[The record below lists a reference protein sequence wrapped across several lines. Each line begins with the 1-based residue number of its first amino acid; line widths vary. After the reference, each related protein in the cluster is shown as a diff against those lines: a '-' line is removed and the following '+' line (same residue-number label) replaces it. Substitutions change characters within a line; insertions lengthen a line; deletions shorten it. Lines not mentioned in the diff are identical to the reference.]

1 MRISDWS
8 SDVCSSD
15 LQLVKGR
22 CAEPDALTKWPA
34 FRRSWDFR
42 GEYHRTKPQ
51 PGRSAAARCLQAGYI
66 ARLSRQATAQC
77 VLSRGA
83 GNLVRARIVRAA
95 FVGRSHR
102 SDRCDA
108 ALQAA
113 FRLAPMSGPE
123 IGRAHV

>member
-15 LQLVKGR
+15 LSVRCRQLVKGR

-42 GEYHRTKPQ
+42 GEYNRTKPQ

-66 ARLSRQATAQC
+66 ARLSRQARSEARRVGIEC
-77 VLSRGA
+77 VSTWHSRWSQVHEKKK
-83 GNLVRARIVRAA
+83 L
-95 FVGRSHR
+95 
-102 SDRCDA
+102 
-108 ALQAA
+108 
-113 FRLAPMSGPE
+113 
-123 IGRAHV
+123 